1 MKLHSNREQLLLV
14 RKQLE
19 NSEDNVSSLEGRT
32 KELVAQ
38 LDACRTHCSQ
48 LTQEKELLQKTV
60 DTLKTDKNNLERN
73 RIELNAMVL
82 IYTILQFHIG

>member
-19 NSEDNVSSLEGRT
+19 NSEENVANLEGRT

-38 LDACRTHCSQ
+38 LDACRAHCSQ
-48 LTQEKELLQKTV
+48 MNQEKEMLQKTIES
-60 DTLKTDKNNLERN
+60 LKIDKNNLERN
-73 RIELNAMVL
+73 RMEANAMVS
-82 IYTILQFHIG
+82 Y